1 MSAGAALASYLW
13 EAKWELISGLVAPCV
28 TPDVSTWIPSPLIS
42 VVCQWLGRALRNPR
56 RGLVEHS
63 LPAAGTSPLASFGG
77 TELSELALHLSPC
90 YTLVGMHTTPPKDV
104 PPTRPA
110 GSRHGLGASF
120 SQHTQYKPVVPAGLD
135 FELYVIFSV

>member
-1 MSAGAALASYLW
+1 MLPACVLAPRCHR
-13 EAKWELISGLVAPCV
+13 ELISGLVAPCV